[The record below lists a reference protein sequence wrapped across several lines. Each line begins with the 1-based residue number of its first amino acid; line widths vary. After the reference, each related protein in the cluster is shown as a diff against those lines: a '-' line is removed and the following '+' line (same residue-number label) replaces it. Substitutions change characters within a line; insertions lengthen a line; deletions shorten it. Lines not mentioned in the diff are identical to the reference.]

1 MATDNNMTSALPD
14 GTLLRSATTTYKI
27 VRTLGQGS
35 FGITYLAEMN
45 NDGTAN
51 ASTAAVYVTVKEFF
65 MSKINGQTAMLKAFS
80 IITKSASS
88 RRHRT

>member
-51 ASTAAVYVTVKEFF
+51 ASTAAVYVTVKEF
-65 MSKINGQTAMLKAFS
+65 L
-80 IITKSASS
+80 
-88 RRHRT
+88 